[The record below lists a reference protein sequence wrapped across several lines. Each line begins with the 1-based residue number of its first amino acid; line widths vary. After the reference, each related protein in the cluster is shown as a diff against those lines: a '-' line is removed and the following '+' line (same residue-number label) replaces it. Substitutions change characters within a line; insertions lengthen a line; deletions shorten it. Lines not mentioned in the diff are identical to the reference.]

1 MRSRPIR
8 ITPHLLVV
16 IVAVLSIFSCETTEN
31 NDNQAKELRPIQA
44 VNEPDLLKGTQT
56 IAIVGATLIDGNGG
70 EAVSNSVVIVKGTTI
85 ESVGTEGNVD
95 IPEGV
100 EIIDAKGLTLMP
112 GLIDAHYHGD
122 NPRMSGSFLSHGVT
136 SVRDPGAWIEAYE
149 DVVNAEHMVPRLFL
163 TGPHLDM
170 FPPAYPMNSAI
181 VRDSTEARN
190 HVITYYE
197 QGASAIKVYFR
208 VTPDLIK
215 IICETADEL
224 GIPTTAH
231 LEIAYAR
238 DAIEAGIDG
247 IEHITSF
254 GIDLVPRQRAEQYRQ
269 SILADNSAR
278 RNGRY
283 EMWSEIDLE
292 HPRTDALVDL
302 IVRKQTVLSPTL
314 AIFEYQL
321 DAEHTDTTKQK
332 GFQTMMAFVG
342 KAKKAGAPV
351 VVGSHTWVPYADYG
365 WAYQREMEL
374 LAESGLTNSEV
385 IQAAT
390 MENARFLRIEDRLG
404 SIEAG
409 KQADLVLVDGNPFD
423 DIKTMYN
430 IERVMLNGVWV
441 PKFDIE

>member
-1 MRSRPIR
+1 MPLQPIR
-8 ITPHLLVV
+8 ITTSLIA
-16 IVAVLSIFSCETTEN
+16 IVTVCCLFSCEKSIEKS
-31 NDNQAKELRPIQA
+31 DNQAKELRPIRA
-44 VNEPDLLKGTQT
+44 VNDPDLEKGTQT
-56 IAIVGATLIDGNGG
+56 IAIAGVTLIDGNGG
-70 EAVSNSVVIVKGTTI
+70 EAVSNSVVVVKDHII
-85 ESVGTEGNVD
+85 ESVGIEGSIS
-95 IPEGV
+95 IPEGAK
-100 EIIDAKGLTLMP
+100 IIDGKGLTLMP

-122 NPRMSGSFLSHGVT
+122 NPKMSGSFLSHGVT

-149 DVVNAEHMVPRLFL
+149 DVVNAKHMVPRLFL

-170 FPPAYPMNSAI
+170 FPPAYPANSAM

-190 HVITYYE
+190 HVLTFYE

-215 IICETADEL
+215 VICETADEL

-254 GIDLVPRQRAEQYRQ
+254 GIDLVPRQRAEAYRQ
-269 SILADNSAR
+269 SVLADNSAR

-283 EMWSEIDLE
+283 EMWSEIDLN
-292 HPRTDALVDL
+292 HPRTTSMIDL
-302 IVRKQTVLSPTL
+302 IVQNQTVLSPTL

-321 DAEHTDTTKQK
+321 DDEHTDTTKQE
-332 GFQTMMAFVG
+332 GFKTMMAFVG

-374 LAESGLTNSEV
+374 LAASGLTNAEV

-409 KQADLVLVDGNPFD
+409 KQADLVLVNGNPLE
-423 DIKTMYN
+423 DIKAMYN
-430 IERVMLNGVWV
+430 IEKVMLNGVWV
-441 PKFDIE
+441 PNFDEE

>member
-1 MRSRPIR
+1 MLSNTRRFIHTFTCLA
-8 ITPHLLVV
+8 IACLL
-16 IVAVLSIFSCETTEN
+16 LSCGDSQEN
-31 NDNQAKELRPIQA
+31 GQVKKELRPIQA
-44 VNEPDLLKGTQT
+44 INEPALATGQGL
-56 IAIVGATLIDGNGG
+56 IVIKGATMIDGNGG
-70 EAVSNSVVIVKGTTI
+70 EPVTNATVIVKDNLI
-85 ESVGTEGNVD
+85 ENVLAD
-95 IPEGV
+95 AAVKLPEDAEV
-100 EIIDAKGLTLMP
+100 IDAAGLYLMP

-122 NPRMSGSFLSHGVT
+122 NPKMSGSFLSHGVT

-149 DVVNAEHMVPRLFL
+149 EAINAEHMIPRLFL
-163 TGPHLDM
+163 TGPHFDM
-170 FPPAYPMNSAI
+170 FPPAYPRNSVM
-181 VRDSTEARN
+181 VRDATEARN
-190 HVITYYE
+190 HVLTFYE

-215 IICETADEL
+215 VICETADEL

-269 SILADNSAR
+269 SVLADNSAR

-283 EMWSEIDLE
+283 EMWSEIDLD
-292 HPRTDALVDL
+292 HPRTVSMIDL
-302 IVRKQTVLSPTL
+302 IVQKQTVLSPTL

-332 GFQTMMAFVG
+332 GFETMMAFVG

-374 LAESGLTNSEV
+374 LAESGLTNAEV

-409 KQADLVLVDGNPFD
+409 KQADLILVNGNPLE
-423 DIKTMYN
+423 DISSMYN
-430 IERVMLNGVWV
+430 IEKVMLNGVWV
-441 PKFDIE
+441 PKFDEE

>member
-1 MRSRPIR
+1 MLSNMHQI
-8 ITPHLLVV
+8 IHTFTCLVIACLL
-16 IVAVLSIFSCETTEN
+16 LSCGDTKEN
-31 NDNQAKELRPIQA
+31 GQVKKELRPIQA
-44 VNEPDLLKGTQT
+44 MNEPGLATGQGLKV
-56 IAIVGATLIDGNGG
+56 IKGATLIDGNGG
-70 EAVSNSVVIVKGTTI
+70 EPVTNATVIVKDNLI
-85 ESVGTEGNVD
+85 ENVLAD
-95 IPEGV
+95 VAVKLPEDAEV
-100 EIIDAKGLTLMP
+100 IDAAGLYLMP

-122 NPRMSGSFLSHGVT
+122 NPKMSGAFLSHGVT

-149 DVVNAEHMVPRLFL
+149 EAINAEHMIPRLFL
-163 TGPHLDM
+163 TGPHFDM
-170 FPPAYPMNSAI
+170 FPPAYPRNSVM
-181 VRDSTEARN
+181 VRDATEARN
-190 HVITYYE
+190 HVLTFYE

-215 IICETADEL
+215 VICETADEL

-269 SILADNSAR
+269 SVLGDNSAR

-283 EMWSEIDLE
+283 EMWSEIDLD
-292 HPRTDALVDL
+292 HPRTTLMIDL
-302 IVRKQTVLSPTL
+302 IVQKQTVLSPTL

-321 DAEHTDTTKQK
+321 DEEHTDTTKQK
-332 GFQTMMAFVG
+332 GFETMMAFVG

-374 LAESGLTNSEV
+374 LAASGLTNAEV

-409 KQADLVLVDGNPFD
+409 KQADLILVKGNPLE
-423 DIKTMYN
+423 DISAMYS
-430 IERVMLNGVWV
+430 IEKVMLNGVWV
-441 PKFDIE
+441 PKFDEK

>member
-1 MRSRPIR
+1 MPSRPIR
-8 ITPHLLVV
+8 ITTSLIA
-16 IVAVLSIFSCETTEN
+16 IVTVCCLFSCEKSTKN
-31 NDNQAKELRPIQA
+31 SDNQAKELRPIQA
-44 VNEPDLLKGTQT
+44 VNEPDLEKGTQT

-70 EAVSNSVVIVKGTTI
+70 EAVANSVVIVKGNTI
-85 ESVGTEGNVD
+85 ESIGTEGNVD
-95 IPEGV
+95 VPEGV
-100 EIIDAKGLTLMP
+100 EIIEANGLTLMP

-122 NPRMSGSFLSHGVT
+122 NPKMSGSFLSHGIT

-149 DVVNAEHMVPRLFL
+149 DVVNAKHMVPRLFL
-163 TGPHLDM
+163 TGPHFDM
-170 FPPAYPMNSAI
+170 FPPAYPRNSVM

-190 HVITYYE
+190 HVLTFYE

-215 IICETADEL
+215 VICETADEL

-254 GIDLVPRQRAEQYRQ
+254 GIDLVPRQRAEAYRQ
-269 SILADNSAR
+269 SVLADNSAR

-283 EMWSEIDLE
+283 EMWSEIDLN
-292 HPRTDALVDL
+292 HPRTTSMIDL
-302 IVRKQTVLSPTL
+302 IVQKQTVLSPTL

-321 DAEHTDTTKQK
+321 DEEHTDTTKQK
-332 GFQTMMAFVG
+332 GFETMMAFVG
-342 KAKKAGAPV
+342 KANKAGAPV

-374 LAESGLTNSEV
+374 LAASGLTNAEV

-409 KQADLVLVDGNPFD
+409 KQADLVLVSGNPLE
-423 DIKTMYN
+423 DIKAMYN
-430 IERVMLNGVWV
+430 IQKVMLNGVWV
-441 PKFDIE
+441 PNFDEE

>member
-1 MRSRPIR
+1 MQFQPIR
-8 ITPHLLVV
+8 DYHFSLITAIAAFLL
-16 IVAVLSIFSCETTEN
+16 FSCSESQEKSSKKNET
-31 NDNQAKELRPIQA
+31 RPIQA
-44 VNEPDLLKGTQT
+44 VNEQKLDKGTQT
-56 IAIVGATLIDGNGG
+56 IAILGASLIDGNGG
-70 EAVSNSVVIVKGTTI
+70 ESVSNSVVVVKDNIIEHVGAE
-85 ESVGTEGNVD
+85 ESVS
-95 IPEGV
+95 IPDGA
-100 EIIDAKGLTLMP
+100 EIIDGKGLTLMP

-122 NPRMSGSFLSHGVT
+122 NPKMSGAFLSHGVT

-149 DVVNAEHMVPRLFL
+149 DVINAEHMVPRLFL

-170 FPPAYPMNSAI
+170 FPPAYPANSAI

-215 IICETADEL
+215 VICETADEL

-269 SILADNSAR
+269 SVLADNSAR

-283 EMWSEIDLE
+283 EMWSEIDLD
-292 HPRTDALVDL
+292 HPRTVSMIDL
-302 IVRKQTVLSPTL
+302 IVQKQTVLSPTL

-332 GFQTMMAFVG
+332 GFETMMAFVG

-374 LAESGLTNSEV
+374 LAESGLTNAEV

-409 KQADLVLVDGNPFD
+409 KQADLILVNGNPLE
-423 DIKTMYN
+423 DISAMYN
-430 IERVMLNGVWV
+430 IEKVMLNGVWV
-441 PKFDIE
+441 PKFDVE